1 MEPLLL
7 TWPAS
12 VRARFT
18 AEAFATFCHE
28 NQPLRIERTP
38 DGKLLVAPPYYSDLS
53 RRGAQLLGLLGA
65 WWLENRARGEVFDAS
80 AGFTLP
86 DTSVRSPGVAAWLS
100 REKWAALTA
109 KQREREL
116 APVCPEFVIE
126 WRAKSMAL
134 PALQRKMTDTWL
146 ANGTQLAFLL
156 DVEAET
162 AYVYRAGQSE
172 PEVLVGFDRELSGEP
187 VLPGFQ
193 LDLRLLR

>member
-1 MEPLLL
+1 MAPFIL
-7 TWPAS
+7 TIPAS

-38 DGKLLVAPPYYSDLS
+38 DGKLLVAPPPYSDLS
-53 RRGAQLLGLLGA
+53 RRGAQLLGQLGA
-65 WWLENRARGEVFDAS
+65 WWLENRALGDVFDAS

-86 DTSVRSPGVAAWLS
+86 DTSVRSPGVAWLS

-109 KQREREL
+109 NQREREL

-126 WRAKSMAL
+126 WRSKSTAL
-134 PALQRKMTDTWL
+134 PALQRKMTNTWL

-162 AYVYRAGQSE
+162 AYVYRAGQTE
-172 PEVLVGFDRELSGEP
+172 PDVLVGFDRELSGET
-187 VLPGFQ
+187 VLLGFQ